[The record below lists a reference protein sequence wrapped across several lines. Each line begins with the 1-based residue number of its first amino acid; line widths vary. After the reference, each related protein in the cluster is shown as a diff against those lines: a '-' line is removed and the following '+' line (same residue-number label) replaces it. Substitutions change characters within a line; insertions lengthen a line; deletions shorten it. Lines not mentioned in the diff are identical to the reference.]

1 MPNIND
7 TTFFK
12 NDLFIPLATNNIAT
26 VASQQTPNNN
36 TALTAMITQVE
47 KEILININGLT
58 FYNDLQTALADLP
71 SSDQKWQDLVN
82 GVEYDG
88 KYWEGLNNSNNLLAY
103 AIYYH
108 FNSRN
113 VDFYTSVGM
122 AKPNSENALQVNHTQ
137 KLVSMWQTF
146 IDKYQKGHCFYY
158 PYHYYY
164 YVDTNVSLWQ
174 YLNDKAVDYDFQQ
187 SRFRLYQT
195 INSLG
200 L

>member
-1 MPNIND
+1 MPNINNN
-7 TTFFK
+7 TIFK
-12 NDLFIPLATNNIAT
+12 NDLFIPLAANNITT

-36 TALTAMITQVE
+36 AALEAMITLVE
-47 KEILININGLT
+47 KDILLNVNGLT

-71 SSDQKWQDLVN
+71 ASDQKWQDLVN

-88 KYWEGLNNSNNLLAY
+88 KIWEGLNNSNNLLAY
-103 AIYYH
+103 ATYYH

-122 AKPNSENALQVNHTQ
+122 AKPNSENATQVNHTQ
-137 KLVSMWQTF
+137 KLVSIWQTF
-146 IDKYQKGHCFYY
+146 LYKYQKANCLDYFR
-158 PYHYYY
+158 HYTD
-164 YVDTNVSLWQ
+164 VNVSLYQ
-174 YLNDKAVDYDFQQ
+174 YLTDKAVDFDFTG
-187 SRFRLYQT
+187 SKFKLYKQ